1 MKSQKNSK
9 KGNPMTSKLKCP
21 FCNSELV
28 GTIACPYCRNE
39 KCEMCD
45 EMLPRELLDLLDSTR
60 KELEIA
66 KNGLRR
72 VITKTNSQ
80 VVRGFEYIAT
90 GIAKVAKDTLK
101 QIEHKE

>member
-1 MKSQKNSK
+1 
-9 KGNPMTSKLKCP
+9 MTSKLKCP

-28 GTIACPYCRNE
+28 GTITCPYCRNE

-60 KELEIA
+60 KDLEIA
-66 KNGLRR
+66 RKALEELRGIR
-72 VITKTNSQ
+72 CLPAQTPWEI
-80 VVRGFEYIAT
+80 IAEK
-90 GIAKVAKDTLK
+90 ALE